1 MSSSIALPVV
11 VVGRRRCRWLT
22 RLAQRGNKVDAVLGV
37 SHLSTYQLGPRFGSG
52 TINLV
57 VWQVRGSHVIR

>member
-22 RLAQRGNKVDAVLGV
+22 RLAQRGNKVDAVLEV
-37 SHLSTYQLGPRFGSG
+37 FHLSAYQLGT
-52 TINLV
+52 TI
-57 VWQVRGSHVIR
+57 